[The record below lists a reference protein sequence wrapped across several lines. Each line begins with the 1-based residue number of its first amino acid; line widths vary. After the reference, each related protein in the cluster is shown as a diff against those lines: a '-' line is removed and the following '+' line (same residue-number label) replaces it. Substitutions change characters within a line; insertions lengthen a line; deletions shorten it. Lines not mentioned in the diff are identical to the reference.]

1 MTTPLAFPIQVEE
14 YADTLVT
21 PGRVRFSRERFP
33 RLKAR
38 RRFRLSYGPTTLS
51 VLETDVLSVI
61 RATKF
66 TGETTVA
73 LPNLGTVSGHYV
85 GDSIEY
91 VYSSPTD
98 VRLSIDFVGVP
109 TL

>member
-21 PGRVRFSRERFP
+21 PGRVRMSRERFP
-33 RLKAR
+33 RLKTR
-38 RRFRLSYGPTTLS
+38 RRYRLTYGPTTLA
-51 VLETDVLSVI
+51 VLETDIMSPI
-61 RATKF
+61 RTTKF
-66 TGETTVA
+66 TGETTVT

-91 VYSSPTD
+91 VYASPTD

>member
-33 RLKAR
+33 RLKTR

-51 VLETDVLSVI
+51 VLETDVMAVI

-66 TGETTVA
+66 TGETTVD

-91 VYSSPTD
+91 VYGSPTD